1 MIESKESYESF
12 YKEVAG
18 HDLILHPVLSEP
30 DSHTAA
36 CHAIA
41 VFIHDVQTNKPYTI
55 SFSHP
60 DIDFKVARN
69 DLTFRFNKQNNR
81 LWAIDKKS
89 FIQTLPMVGIHDINL
104 LRFLKNTPILEPK
117 EATPAHNFIKRMYAN
132 YSNVEGGLGRV
143 LPIVKHKEPFTEM
156 VRECCETVKN
166 AEIDDVYNKLN
177 TTVLETLA
185 ELELNGIHVDKTC
198 FNKHFNAKVY
208 SVKYI
213 SPDTVYSQ
221 YNIYTATG
229 RPSNRYDG
237 VNYAAL
243 KKEGGCRKC
252 FVSRW
257 KPDWHTENNQAV
269 ITKKHGKMVLIDY
282 SSYHPRIICYLMGF
296 DMPLETDIYQ
306 YLGELYFNKTNLTP
320 VDIDEAKIITFRQ
333 LYGRLE
339 PQYKHIKFL
348 VHARR
353 FIEDYWNHFQKH
365 GYVETPIFKRKIT
378 DSVLQDPNP
387 AKLLNYILQATEG
400 EIAIPVITE
409 LNNFL
414 REKHS
419 KAILYTYDSVLFDF
433 CHWDGKETLQRIIDI
448 MKKDNKF
455 PVKVYVGDNYDELN
469 QFSIS

>member
-12 YKEVAG
+12 YKEVDG
-18 HDLILHPVLSEP
+18 HDLILHPVFSDF
-30 DSHTAA
+30 DSHAAA

-41 VFIHDVQTNKPYTI
+41 VFIHDVQTNKSYTI

-69 DLTFRFNKQNNR
+69 DLAFRFKKQNNR
-81 LWAIDKKS
+81 LWTIDKKS

-104 LRFLKNTPILEPK
+104 LRYLKNDTILELK
-117 EATPAHNFIKRMYAN
+117 SETAAHNFIKRMY
-132 YSNVEGGLGRV
+132 SNCSNTEVGLGRI
-143 LPIVKHKEPFTEM
+143 LPIVKHKEPFSEM
-156 VRECCETVKN
+156 VKECCETIKN
-166 AEIDDVYNKLN
+166 AEIDGVYNKLN
-177 TTVLETLA
+177 TIVLETLS
-185 ELELNGIHVDKTC
+185 ELESNGIYVDEKC
-198 FNKHFNAKVY
+198 FKKYFNSKVY

-213 SPDTVYSQ
+213 SQDTVYSQ
-221 YNIYTATG
+221 YNIYTSTG
-229 RPSNRYDG
+229 RPSNRFGG

-243 KKEGGCRKC
+243 KREGGCRKC

-257 KPDWHTENNQAV
+257 LPDWHTVNNQPV

-296 DMPLETDIYQ
+296 DMPLNTDIYQ

-320 VDIDEAKIITFRQ
+320 VDIDEAKVITFRQ

-353 FIEDYWNHFQKH
+353 FVEDYWNNFQKY

-378 DSVLQDPNP
+378 DKILQNPNP

-400 EIAIPVITE
+400 EIAIPVIGE
-409 LNNFL
+409 LNDFL
-414 REKHS
+414 RDKKT
-419 KAILYTYDSVLFDF
+419 KAVLYTYDSVLFDF
-433 CHWDGKETLQRIIDI
+433 CYWDGQETLKGIVDI
-448 MKKDNKF
+448 MKKNNKF
-455 PVKVYVGDNYDELN
+455 PVKVYVGDNYDELT